1 MAVAGGAP
9 VSMGANRVQDVATP
23 VDATDAANKAY
34 VDAAIGGAN
43 IEGLE
48 AAIQQQTE
56 RINSAFQEIDK
67 NTEGIAVAMAMGGLS
82 LPQGQVFA
90 IGASLGMFQDKQAAA
105 AETIIRLNET
115 LTLNGGIGVGFGTSQ
130 VGGRVGLMAA
140 W

>member
-1 MAVAGGAP
+1 
-9 VSMGANRVQDVATP
+9 
-23 VDATDAANKAY
+23 
-34 VDAAIGGAN
+34 
-43 IEGLE
+43 LE